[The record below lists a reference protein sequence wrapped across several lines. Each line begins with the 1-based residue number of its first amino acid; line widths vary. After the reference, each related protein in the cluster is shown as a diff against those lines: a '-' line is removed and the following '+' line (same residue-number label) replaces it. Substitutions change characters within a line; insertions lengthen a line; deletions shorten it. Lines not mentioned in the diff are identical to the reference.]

1 MGSPSLLVGEV
12 VCRELVT
19 GGSASR
25 AGVRVDQRLGQA
37 RHLVEKLV
45 VSELSY
51 GMGLSQ
57 GEL

>member
-12 VCRELVT
+12 VCGELVT

-37 RHLVEKLV
+37 GHLVEKLV